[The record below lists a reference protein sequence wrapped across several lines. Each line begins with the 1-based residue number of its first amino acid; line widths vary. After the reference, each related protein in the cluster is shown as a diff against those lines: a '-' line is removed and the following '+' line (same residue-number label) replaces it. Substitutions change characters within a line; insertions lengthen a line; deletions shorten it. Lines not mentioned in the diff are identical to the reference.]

1 MTQMTTTHSLG
12 QAARQILI
20 QNDKGCYTI
29 PTKGLYPY
37 QWNWD
42 SAVAALGFATFDIN
56 RAWLEL
62 ETLFSGQWSDGM
74 VPHILFHQ
82 PDPGYFP
89 GPDVWGCD
97 GPIPSSGIIQPP
109 IAASMARRIWEKD
122 TDAGATHLIT
132 LYPKMLAWHRWIM
145 QWRLDRGAVCT
156 THPWETGRD
165 NAPDWD
171 KTMARMDASD
181 VGEYTRRDTAHVD
194 SDDRPTKFD
203 YDRYI
208 KLVQLGRK
216 LNWDQAALREQ
227 SPFRVADPTMTFTTL
242 GAARDLL
249 VMGSELGL
257 DTADLTEDIKT
268 LEAGAA
274 TLWNADLGTFDSRD
288 VLSGEWAGCVSNA
301 SYLCW
306 LGGVESNQMMDR
318 LRNTLET
325 VPYPVPSNDPESDTF
340 DARRYWRGPTWA
352 VVNMLIGLGLEQQ
365 GHHAEAAELARKT
378 GALISEHGFA
388 EYFDPL
394 SGSPAGGKSFTW
406 TAAVWLAWAGRT

>member
-1 MTQMTTTHSLG
+1 MTTTHSLG
-12 QAARQILI
+12 QAARQILT
-20 QNDKGCYTI
+20 QNDKGSYTI

-42 SAVAALGFATFDIN
+42 SAIAALGFAEFDIN
-56 RAWLEL
+56 RAWVEL
-62 ETLFSGQWSDGM
+62 ETLFSGQWADGM

-82 PDPGYFP
+82 PDSGYFP
-89 GPDVWGCD
+89 GPDVWGCG

-122 TDAGATHLIT
+122 TVAGASRMVV

-171 KTMARMDASD
+171 NTMARMNASD
-181 VGEYTRRDTAHVD
+181 VGEYTRRDTAHVN

-249 VMGSELGL
+249 AMGTELGF
-257 DTADLTEDIKT
+257 DTIGLAEDIQT

-274 TLWNADLGTFDSRD
+274 TLWNTDLGAFDSRD
-288 VLSGEWAGCVSNA
+288 VLSGEWAECLSNA

-306 LGGVESNQMMDR
+306 LGGIESDQMMDR

-325 VPYPVPSNDPESDTF
+325 VPYPVPSNDPDSDTF

-406 TAAVWLAWAGRT
+406 TAAVWLAWVGGE

>member
-1 MTQMTTTHSLG
+1 MTTTHNLG

-20 QNDKGCYTI
+20 QNDKGSYTI

-42 SAVAALGFATFDIN
+42 SAIAALGFAEFDIN
-56 RAWLEL
+56 RAWIEL
-62 ETLFSGQWSDGM
+62 ETLFSGQWADGM

-122 TDAGATHLIT
+122 TDTGASRLTT

-171 KTMARMDASD
+171 KTMTQMDASD
-181 VGEYTRRDTAHVD
+181 VGDYTRRDTAHVN

-249 VMGSELGL
+249 AMGAELGF
-257 DTADLTEDIKT
+257 DTTGLAEDIKT
-268 LEAGAA
+268 LEAGAD

-306 LGGVESNQMMDR
+306 LGGIESEQMMDR
-318 LRNTLET
+318 LRNTMET
-325 VPYPVPSNDPESDTF
+325 VPYPVPSNDPDSDTF

-365 GHHAEAAELARKT
+365 GHSAEAAELARKT

>member
-1 MTQMTTTHSLG
+1 
-12 QAARQILI
+12 
-20 QNDKGCYTI
+20 
-29 PTKGLYPY
+29 
-37 QWNWD
+37 
-42 SAVAALGFATFDIN
+42 
-56 RAWLEL
+56 
-62 ETLFSGQWSDGM
+62 
-74 VPHILFHQ
+74 
-82 PDPGYFP
+82 
-89 GPDVWGCD
+89 
-97 GPIPSSGIIQPP
+97 
-109 IAASMARRIWEKD
+109 
-122 TDAGATHLIT
+122 
-132 LYPKMLAWHRWIM
+132 
-145 QWRLDRGAVCT
+145 
-156 THPWETGRD
+156 
-165 NAPDWD
+165 
-171 KTMARMDASD
+171 MDASD

-216 LNWDQAALREQ
+216 LNWDQAALREK

>member
-1 MTQMTTTHSLG
+1 MTTTHSLG

-42 SAVAALGFATFDIN
+42 SAIAALGFAEFDIT
-56 RAWLEL
+56 RAWIEL

-109 IAASMARRIWEKD
+109 IAASMARRVWEKD
-122 TDAGATHLIT
+122 TGAGATHLT
-132 LYPKMLAWHRWIM
+132 ALYPKMLAWHRWIM

-181 VGEYTRRDTAHVD
+181 VGEYTRRDTTHVN
-194 SDDRPTKFD
+194 SDDRPTNFD

-208 KLVQLGRK
+208 KLVQLGRN
-216 LNWDQAALREQ
+216 LHWDQAALREQ

-249 VMGSELGL
+249 AMGTELGF
-257 DTADLTEDIKT
+257 DTTGLTEDIKT

-274 TLWNADLGTFDSRD
+274 TLWNTDLGAFDSRD
-288 VLSGEWAGCVSNA
+288 VLSGEWAGCVSSA

-306 LGGVESNQMMDR
+306 LGGIDSDQMMDR

-325 VPYPVPSNDPESDTF
+325 VPYPVPSNDPDSDTF

-365 GHHAEAAELARKT
+365 GHHAEATELARKT

>member
-1 MTQMTTTHSLG
+1 MTTTHSLG

-42 SAVAALGFATFDIN
+42 SSIAALGFAAFDIN
-56 RAWLEL
+56 RAWVEL
-62 ETLFSGQWSDGM
+62 ETLFSGQWADGM

-122 TDAGATHLIT
+122 TDAGATHLTT

-306 LGGVESNQMMDR
+306 LGGIESDQMMDR
-318 LRNTLET
+318 LRNTLKT

-378 GALISEHGFA
+378 SALISEHGFA